1 MDLTAYVEAVRADLE
16 AVGSDD
22 ESALAVA
29 DRIGRALEPALQ
41 LRLLDALGQVAQ
53 ELSEQL
59 PSGNVDVRLAGR
71 DVRLAYVG
79 DEHVADA
86 AIPDDDKGTARITLR
101 LPDALKTRVEEQAAR
116 DGVSV
121 NAWLVRAI
129 SRSMEP
135 RRRSGRHISG
145 MAQS

>member
-1 MDLTAYVEAVRADLE
+1 MDLTPYVEAVRADLE
-16 AVGSDD
+16 VVAGTD

-59 PSGNVDVRLAGR
+59 PSGHVDVRLAGR
-71 DVRLAYVG
+71 DVRLAYAG
-79 DEHVADA
+79 DEPA
-86 AIPDDDKGTARITLR
+86 AESVTPYDDSGTSRITLR
-101 LPDALKTRVEEQAAR
+101 LPDNLKARVEDSAAR
-116 DGVSV
+116 DGLSV

-135 RRRSGRHISG
+135 ILRSGRHITG
-145 MAQS
+145 MARS

>member
-1 MDLTAYVEAVRADLE
+1 MDLTPYVEAIRADLE
-16 AVGSDD
+16 SVAGAD
-22 ESALAVA
+22 ESALAAA

-41 LRLLDALGQVAQ
+41 LRMLDALGQAAQ

-59 PSGNVDVRLAGR
+59 PSGHVDVRLAGR
-71 DVRLAYVG
+71 DVRLAYAS
-79 DEHVADA
+79 EEA
-86 AIPDDDKGTARITLR
+86 APEATTPDDDSGTARITLR
-101 LPDALKTRVEEQAAR
+101 LPDAMKSRVEQQAAR

-135 RRRSGRHISG
+135 RRRSGRHITG